1 MQRLESQR
9 DKDRARHLAKLVLL
23 QVCFDEAWRTLAT
36 GVCPIKDAEKFVLGS
51 DMQLAEETKKLFRG
65 ARLEALFKAEPRFS
79 ALTDDEIAQ
88 LMTLSK
94 VTSTE

>member
-1 MQRLESQR
+1 
-9 DKDRARHLAKLVLL
+9 LAKLVLL
-23 QVCFDEAWRTLAT
+23 QVCFDDAWRPLVT

-51 DMQLAEETKKLFRG
+51 EIQLSEETKRLFRG

-79 ALTDDEIAQ
+79 VLTDDEIAG

-94 VTSTE
+94 ITSSE